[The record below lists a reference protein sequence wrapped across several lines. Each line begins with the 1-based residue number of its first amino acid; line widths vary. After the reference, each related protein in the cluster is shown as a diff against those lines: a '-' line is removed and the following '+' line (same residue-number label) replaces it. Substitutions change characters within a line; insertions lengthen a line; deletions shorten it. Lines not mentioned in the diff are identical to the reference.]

1 MTPAQATSDV
11 PQIQRRQLMQVAGAA
26 VIAAAAGAVTARP
39 AAAQETAVAA
49 EEHWAK
55 KGAVDLY
62 IYRKRQQGE
71 AAHVHGGPRP
81 VLFLVHGSTFSSR
94 GSYDLQVPG
103 HPGYSMMDHFAGL
116 GFDVWTMDHEGYGRS
131 SRTDSHA
138 GIMVGVED
146 LKAAMPVVE
155 RVTGQRNV
163 MMYGASSGAIRAAA
177 FAAAE
182 PARVERLILNA
193 YTHTGENAPEI
204 DRRRAQAE
212 RYRENPRRPIAR
224 ASIQRIF
231 ERDMPGVAAQP
242 VIDALAAYE
251 LAFGDTVP
259 SGTYLDM
266 AVNLPMVDPATLRC
280 PVCMIRAEH
289 DGNASEEEL
298 LRFYAALPN
307 KDKQFIMIVGQ
318 AHAGGHGLNRH
329 RLWHATHAFLTYPP
343 MRSA

>member
-1 MTPAQATSDV
+1 MTAAKPNREFD
-11 PQIQRRQLMQVAGAA
+11 RRALMQVAAAA
-26 VIAAAAGAVTARP
+26 VSAATLAARGSP
-39 AAAQETAVAA
+39 AAAQGAAIVA

-55 KGAVDLY
+55 KGPVDLY
-62 IYRKRQQGE
+62 IYRKRQEGD
-71 AAHVHGGPRP
+71 AGTARP

-138 GIMVGVED
+138 GIMAGVED
-146 LKAAMPVVE
+146 LKVALPVVE
-155 RVTGQRNV
+155 RVAGQRSV

-182 PARVERLILNA
+182 PARVKGLILNA

-204 DRRRAQAE
+204 DRRRTQAE
-212 RYRENPRRPIAR
+212 RYKTNPRRPLTR

-231 ERDMPGVAAQP
+231 ERDTPGVSAQP

-266 AVNLPMVDPATLRC
+266 AVNLPMVDPAQLRC
-280 PVCMIRAEH
+280 PVCMIRAEV

-307 KDKQFIMIVGQ
+307 KDKQFIMIAGQ

-329 RLWHATHAFLTYPP
+329 RLWHAVQAFLTYPP
-343 MRSA
+343 ARSA

>member
-1 MTPAQATSDV
+1 MTAAKPYPEFD
-11 PQIQRRQLMQVAGAA
+11 RRALMQVGAA
-26 VIAAAAGAVTARP
+26 AVAAAALAARASP
-39 AAAQETAVAA
+39 AAAQGAAIVA

-55 KGAVDLY
+55 KGSVNLY
-62 IYRKRQQGE
+62 IYRKRQEGD
-71 AAHVHGGPRP
+71 AGTARP

-138 GIMVGVED
+138 GIMAGVED
-146 LKAAMPVVE
+146 LKAALPVVE
-155 RVTGQRNV
+155 RVAGQRSV

-182 PARVERLILNA
+182 PARVKGLILNA

-212 RYRENPRRPIAR
+212 RYKANPRRPLTR

-231 ERDMPGVAAQP
+231 ERDTPGVSAQP
-242 VIDALAAYE
+242 AIDALAAYE

-266 AVNLPMVDPATLRC
+266 AVNLPMVDPAQLRC
-280 PVCMIRAEH
+280 PVCMIRAEV

-307 KDKQFIMIVGQ
+307 KDKQFIMIAGQ

-329 RLWHATHAFLTYPP
+329 RLWHAVQAFLTYPP
-343 MRSA
+343 ARSA

>member
-1 MTPAQATSDV
+1 MTSAKPNCLLD
-11 PQIQRRQLMQVAGAA
+11 RREVMQVG
-26 VIAAAAGAVTARP
+26 AAAAAAAVVASANSP
-39 AAAQETAVAA
+39 AAAQGSAIIA
-49 EEHWAK
+49 EEHWAR

-62 IYRKRQQGE
+62 IYRKRQQGDG
-71 AAHVHGGPRP
+71 AAPRP

-103 HPGYSMMDHFAGL
+103 HPDYSMMDHFAGL
-116 GFDVWTMDHEGYGRS
+116 GFDVWTMDHEGYGHS
-131 SRTDSHA
+131 SRTTSNS

-146 LKAAMPVVE
+146 LKAALPVVE
-155 RVTGQRNV
+155 KATGQGRV
-163 MMYGASSGAIRAAA
+163 MLFGESSGAIRAAA
-177 FAAAE
+177 FTVAE
-182 PARVERLILNA
+182 PGRVERLILNA

-212 RYRENPRRPIAR
+212 TYKANPRRPISR

-231 ERDMPGVAAQP
+231 DRDIPGSSEPAVP
-242 VIDALAAYE
+242 EALAAYE

-266 AVNLPMVDPATLRC
+266 ALNLPMADPAQIKC
-280 PVCMIRAEH
+280 PVCMIRGEH

-307 KDKQFIMIVGQ
+307 KDKQFVMIAGQ
-318 AHAGGHGLNRH
+318 AHAGGLAINRH
-329 RLWHATHAFLTYPP
+329 RMWHAVRAFLTYPP